1 MDDILDDSKL
11 AVKSRIRER
20 NIIEVVSVWCT
31 TPWRPPAYPNKG
43 YILVRT
49 NLPLKRALCSIS
61 LRTDEPKFSTMY
73 DPGRGQ
79 FAPVWTKDRSVM
91 RTNCSWP

>member
-1 MDDILDDSKL
+1 MGFDAPFRVLSGEMENKTRGGL
-11 AVKSRIRER
+11 RQQVRKS
-20 NIIEVVSVWCT
+20 
-31 TPWRPPAYPNKG
+31 RPPAYPNKG

-49 NLPLKRALCSIS
+49 NLPLKRALCQIS
-61 LRTDEPKFSTMY
+61 LRTDGPKFSTMY